1 MKKLFRLLPIMLFA
15 ISCLLLSCRD
25 NKSTNRDKESYP
37 ETGSDDTDEGIPKGE
52 EKALPDSDRE
62 SQSDSV
68 TVGPASP
75 KKSVDY

>member
-1 MKKLFRLLPIMLFA
+1 MIKSSRLLPIMLFA
-15 ISCLLLSCRD
+15 TSCLLLSCR
-25 NKSTNRDKESYP
+25 NNQSPNRDAESYP
-37 ETGSDDTDEGIPKGE
+37 EIGSDNTDEGIPKGE
-52 EKALPDSDRE
+52 EKALPDSAKD

>member
-1 MKKLFRLLPIMLFA
+1 MLFA
-15 ISCLLLSCRD
+15 ISYLLLSCRD
-25 NKSTNRDKESYP
+25 NKSRNRDEESYP
-37 ETGSDDTDEGIPKGE
+37 EAVSGKTDEGIPKGE